1 MEDFKNFLRQQDL
14 SIATIDRYVRL
25 TEQFIM
31 WFDDDV
37 INCQKKD
44 VLNYLAYLKNH
55 TRQQTIT
62 RYNSLIALRHYFDF
76 LTSKGYFT
84 VNPTALIKLRGL
96 KKRRLHYIFNLEE
109 LEELADTYYHL
120 EVKRTQ
126 EKQKAGAGE
135 HLLQR
140 SYRSKMRNYTIL
152 TFLIHQGLH
161 IREVLRLTTQ
171 DIQLHKATVHIKAG
185 TVRGNARNLPLHATQ
200 IGVIMQYLNEIRPN
214 LERADTDNTLF
225 LPFPKKD
232 PKAKK
237 QNAQPNFK
245 RFTKELKAFNPNFVS
260 LEQIRASLITYWIK
274 SYGLRKA
281 QYLAGHKSIAS
292 TEGYI
297 PNNIDDLADDITK
310 FNPF

>member
-1 MEDFKNFLRQQDL
+1 MKDFKNYLQSKNL
-14 SIATIDRYVRL
+14 SIATINRYARL
-25 TEQFIM
+25 TKQFIT
-31 WFDDDV
+31 WFEDDV

-44 VLNYLAYLKNH
+44 VLNYLAYLKTH

-62 RYNSLIALRHYFDF
+62 RHNSLIALRHYFDF
-76 LTSKGYFT
+76 LTSKDSFT

-140 SYRSKMRNYTIL
+140 SYWSKMRNYTIL

-185 TVRGNARNLPLHATQ
+185 TARGNARNLPLHATQ

-245 RFTKELKAFNPNFVS
+245 HFTKKLKAFNSNFVS
-260 LEQIRASLITYWIK
+260 LEQIRASLITYWIQ

-281 QYLAGHKSIAS
+281 QYLAGHKSIVS

-297 PNNIDDLADDITK
+297 PNNIEDLAEDITK

>member
-1 MEDFKNFLRQQDL
+1 MEDFKTYLQTKNL
-14 SIATIDRYVRL
+14 SIATTNRYARL
-25 TEQFIM
+25 TKQFIT
-31 WFDDDV
+31 WFDNDV
-37 INCQKKD
+37 MNCQKKD
-44 VLNYLAYLKNH
+44 ILNYLAYLKNN
-55 TRQQTIT
+55 TQQQTIT

-76 LTSKGYFT
+76 LISKDYFT

-109 LEELADTYYHL
+109 LEELADTYYQL

-140 SYRSKMRNYTIL
+140 SYWSKMRNYTIL

-161 IREVLRLTTQ
+161 IREVLRLTTE

-200 IGVIMQYLNEIRPN
+200 IGAIMQYLNEIRPN

-245 RFTKELKAFNPNFVS
+245 RFTKKLKAFNSNFVS
-260 LEQIRASLITYWIK
+260 LEQLRASLITYWIQ

-281 QYLAGHKSIAS
+281 QYLAGHKSIVS

-297 PNNIDDLADDITK
+297 PNNIEDLADDITK

>member
-25 TEQFIM
+25 TEQFIT

-37 INCQKKD
+37 MNCQKKD

-109 LEELADTYYHL
+109 LEELADTYYLL

-126 EKQKAGAGE
+126 ERQKAGAGE

-140 SYRSKMRNYTIL
+140 SYWSKMRNYTIL

-200 IGVIMQYLNEIRPN
+200 IGAIMQYLNEIRPN
-214 LERADTDNTLF
+214 LERADTNNTLF

-274 SYGLRKA
+274 TYGLRKA
-281 QYLAGHKSIAS
+281 QYMAGHKSIAS
-292 TEGYI
+292 TEEYL
-297 PNNIDDLADDITK
+297 PNHIEDLADDITK